1 MSLKTNPEVFCVPV
15 QRTNDEIGI
24 IGLGKNSEVSRE
36 GEWYLPSG
44 EPKGSGVFG
53 EVHEVC
59 KKDNCDYVMKII
71 KLKPPGGERWSERRL
86 QNVPG
91 YTRENFLKEV
101 ELQKEAFDL
110 KVAPEIIDSWI
121 CENPLIGVII
131 MPALQRTLS
140 DVIGDSTVKEEEK
153 EKYIKDG
160 SQILHILAKNNIVHG
175 DAHLSNFM
183 IDDTGKL
190 NIIDFGQAKKIVR
203 RDDVIKPKHNSRFFL
218 TKTPQYREDNTFASN
233 YNRGRVWKNG
243 NILPTQKKTKLTRR
257 RRRIKPV
264 KVNFTAV

>member
-1 MSLKTNPEVFCVPV
+1 MSLKKKPEVFCVPV
-15 QRTNDEIGI
+15 QRTNNEIGI

-36 GEWYLPSG
+36 GEWYLPPG
-44 EPKGSGVFG
+44 DKKGSGVFG

-71 KLKPPGGERWSERRL
+71 KLQPPGGQRWSERR
-86 QNVPG
+86 QKNVPG
-91 YTRENFLKEV
+91 YTREDFLKEV

-110 KVAPEIIDSWI
+110 KVAPEVIDSWI
-121 CENPLIGVII
+121 CEDPLIGVII
-131 MPALQRTLS
+131 MTALQRALG
-140 DVIGDSTVKEEEK
+140 DVIRDSTVKEEEK
-153 EKYIKDG
+153 VKYIKDR
-160 SQILHILAKNNIVHG
+160 SQILRILAKNNIVHG
-175 DAHLSNFM
+175 DDHLNNFM
-183 IDDTGKL
+183 IDDAGKL
-190 NIIDFGQAKKIVR
+190 KIIDFGQAKKIVR

-218 TKTPQYREDNTFASN
+218 TETPQYLEEDVFASKHK
-233 YNRGRVWKNG
+233 RGE